1 MFVPIKNG
9 GKSKTGILK
18 ESLGSWYLILLM
30 EEILH
35 HGGCI
40 KSSEKWDEILSP
52 HDFRIGIWMLPHGN
66 CGDSLIPLM
75 SDYTFQWSWGVE
87 KFAAVLP
94 IEAYRILIFMN
105 LETCVSTTSKIH
117 EDDCPS
123 QKNTGLN
130 IVDINCFWSQFS
142 LIRQEIRWRVMT
154 HDG

>member
-1 MFVPIKNG
+1 MKWIHPPNSQLSHLKIWGFPLVKGDEPKLDAIILLVPCQTWGGYVIPIYFGRMSSPTQGYLSFGGCSKFEGMRCLFLSKMG

-35 HGGCI
+35 HVGCI

-75 SDYTFQWSWGVE
+75 SDYTFQWS
-87 KFAAVLP
+87 
-94 IEAYRILIFMN
+94 
-105 LETCVSTTSKIH
+105 
-117 EDDCPS
+117 
-123 QKNTGLN
+123 
-130 IVDINCFWSQFS
+130 
-142 LIRQEIRWRVMT
+142 
-154 HDG
+154 